1 MFFLASEHGLSCWF
15 GLVVWMLLQ
24 TQSYDQRK
32 TQKIDQLDKP
42 PMKISKEEKTHGQTD
57 RRTDRQAGRQAG
69 QARPG
74 QARQTDRN
82 MIFKGSLVAKVPS
95 YEDLTSQQSSSS
107 E

>member
-1 MFFLASEHGLSCWF
+1 
-15 GLVVWMLLQ
+15 MLLQ

-32 TQKIDQLDKP
+32 PQKIDQLDKP
-42 PMKISKEEKTHGQTD
+42 PMKISKEEKTHRQTD
-57 RRTDRQAGRQAG
+57 RRTDR